1 MDMVTVRGVFTQ
13 EANKEAEKIMYSPKN
28 ILNILGGNIR
38 TVEKEAIQT
47 IYQLTKE

>member
-1 MDMVTVRGVFTQ
+1 MVTIRGVYTQ
-13 EANKEAEKIMYSPKN
+13 EAQAEAARLIKSPKN
-28 ILNILGGNIR
+28 ILNIMGNNIR